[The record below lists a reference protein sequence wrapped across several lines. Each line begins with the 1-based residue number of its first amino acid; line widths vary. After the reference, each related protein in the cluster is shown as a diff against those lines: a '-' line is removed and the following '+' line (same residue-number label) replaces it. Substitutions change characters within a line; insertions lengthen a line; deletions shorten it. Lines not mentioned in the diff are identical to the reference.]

1 MPRPLDPTQTIRLS
15 LESDQDLP
23 EEKRPTFICRYLNGR
38 EWRQAV
44 VDIDQAADGQ
54 RIGMVFKFLENV
66 LVGWEHITDRDGS
79 PIPFVSSDVDI
90 VLDNTEA
97 NELLTAV
104 ASASR
109 LSYADKKKSESQP
122 SGAPSDSVAAAG

>member
-1 MPRPLDPTQTIRLS
+1 MRLS
-15 LESDQDLP
+15 LESDGEIPVD
-23 EEKRPTFICRYLNGR
+23 KRPTFVCRYLNGR

-66 LVGWEHITDRDGS
+66 LVGWEHIVDRDGS
-79 PIPFVSSDVDI
+79 PLPFVASDIDI

-109 LSYADKKKSESQP
+109 LSYADKKKSELQP
-122 SGAPSDSVAAAG
+122 CDAPSDSAAAAE